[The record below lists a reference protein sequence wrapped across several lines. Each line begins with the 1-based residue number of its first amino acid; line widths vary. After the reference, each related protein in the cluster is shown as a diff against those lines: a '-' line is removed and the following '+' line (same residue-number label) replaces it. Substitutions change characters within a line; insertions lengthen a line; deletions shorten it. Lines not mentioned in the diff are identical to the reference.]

1 MPENPFRAGQ
11 NVDTIDVLNL
21 SFGLTELTDQ
31 FRIVAETYQGN
42 SGNYKLRITMY
53 KLI

>member
-1 MPENPFRAGQ
+1 MPGNPFRAGQ

-21 SFGLTELTDQ
+21 SFGLIGFTDQ
-31 FRIVAETYQGN
+31 FRIAAESYQGN

>member
-21 SFGLTELTDQ
+21 SFGLAGLIDQ

>member
-11 NVDTIDVLNL
+11 NVDTIDILNL
-21 SFGLTELTDQ
+21 SFGLTGLTDQ
-31 FRIVAETYQGN
+31 FRIVAKTYQ
-42 SGNYKLRITMY
+42 GNYKLRITMY